1 MLTLR
6 RRENR
11 DLANAASSMR
21 NLFGWDP
28 FRELGDFRR
37 MFDDGATATGMAFDL
52 DVSEKPDGYVITA
65 DLPGFDKQDVNITLQ
80 EGVLMIDAERKDEK
94 TREGEQFFVRE
105 RYSGRF
111 QRALR
116 LPTAV
121 KDSAINATLKD
132 GVLKIELAKA
142 DEVRPRRIEVKG
154 DEAPV
159 NKK

>member
-11 DLANAASSMR
+11 DVNNTFR
-21 NLFGWDP
+21 NLMGWDP
-28 FRELGDFRR
+28 FRDLAEFRGL
-37 MFDDGATATGMAFDL
+37 FGEGGTQPAMAFDL
-52 DVSEKPDGYVITA
+52 DMTETPDGYAITA
-65 DLPGFDKQDVNITLQ
+65 DLPGFSRKDVNITLQ
-80 EGVLMIDAERKDEK
+80 EGVLIIDAERKDEK

-105 RYSGRF
+105 RYNGRF

-121 KDSAINATLKD
+121 KEDSINATLKD

-142 DEVRPRRIEVKG
+142 DAVRPRRIEVKG
-154 DEAPV
+154 DDTPSG
-159 NKK
+159 NK